1 MFNKELAIVCLIL
14 TLLGWCIMVYGYG
27 LITVWQCADFVCE
40 GKGSLCTFI
49 LFLASI
55 AISLLIV
62 YGIYKI
68 FKKLAKGL

>member
-27 LITVWQCADFVCE
+27 LITVWQCTDFVCE
-40 GKGSLCTFI
+40 GKGSLYTFI